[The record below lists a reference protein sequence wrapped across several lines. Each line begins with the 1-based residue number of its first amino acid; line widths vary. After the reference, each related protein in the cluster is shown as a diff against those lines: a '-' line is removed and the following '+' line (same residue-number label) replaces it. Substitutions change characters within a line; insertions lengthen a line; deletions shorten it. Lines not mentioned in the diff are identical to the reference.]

1 MHRDISLGRENQAVS
16 AINSIDEH
24 PAPLDFLYINESVET
39 TPLPINRTVT
49 SLQVSYVSLLS
60 CVSRSLSLSLSRV
73 RSLSRSQNCS
83 CPEDCTTLSCLCAR
97 NSLRCWYDREGRLTK
112 DFNYTEP
119 PLIFECNRGCRC
131 WKTCSNRVVQHG
143 QSARIQI
150 YKTKGRGWGVRAC
163 LDIVQ
168 GSFIW

>member
-1 MHRDISLGRENQAVS
+1 MTLTTTTMTTSMTILMSSKEA
-16 AINSIDEH
+16 
-24 PAPLDFLYINESVET
+24 FLQFGFHSV
-39 TPLPINRTVT
+39 L
-49 SLQVSYVSLLS
+49 
-60 CVSRSLSLSLSRV
+60 
-73 RSLSRSQNCS
+73 QNCS

-150 YKTKGRGWGVRAC
+150 YKTKGRGWGVRAS
-163 LDIVQ
+163 LDILQ
-168 GSFIW
+168 GSFIWYDLFEPCNYCKTSGLL